1 VTAALPADVASRV
14 SFVGGSFLDADT
26 STNNIPQNAPT
37 YIIRHV
43 LFDWVDAEVVRIMRN
58 VRAAMNADGNAK
70 AAGRKLLLCEMLLAQ
85 KPTAYDRQISM
96 QLHVLNNGFVRTEAH
111 MIRLLQEAGFAVEGA
126 HHMGAIDTIIT
137 SSVA

>member
-1 VTAALPADVASRV
+1 VTASLPAEVASRV
-14 SFVGGSFLDADT
+14 SFVGGSFLDANLA
-26 STNNIPQNAPT
+26 TNNIPQNQPT

-43 LFDWVDAEVVRIMRN
+43 LFDWVDDEVVTIMRN
-58 VRAAMNADGNAK
+58 VRAAMDADGNAK

-111 MIRLLQEAGFAVEGA
+111 MMRLLKEAGFVVEGA
-126 HHMGAIDTIIT
+126 HHMRAIDTIIT